1 MKSTDTDAA
10 PRQAPLLRRREVAEI
25 LGVSPNTVSRWA
37 REGRLPSV
45 LTLGGHRRFAPGVVN
60 DLARRTA
67 AGQQSP
73 EADDGGD
80 ET

>member
-1 MKSTDTDAA
+1 MELADTDAA
-10 PRQAPLLRRREVAEI
+10 PRKGRLLRRGEVAEI

-45 LTLGGHRRFAPGVVN
+45 MTLGGHRRFAPEVVD
-60 DLARRTA
+60 DLAQRTP

-73 EADDGGD
+73 GAGD
-80 ET
+80 EDDET